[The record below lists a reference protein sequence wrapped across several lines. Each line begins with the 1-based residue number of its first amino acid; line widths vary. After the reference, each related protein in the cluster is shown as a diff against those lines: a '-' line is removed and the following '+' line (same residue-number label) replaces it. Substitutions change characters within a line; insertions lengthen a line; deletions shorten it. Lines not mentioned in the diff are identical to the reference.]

1 MEVHLMLTF
10 IGLGLHSELSI
21 SLEGLE
27 EARRADIVFAEFYT
41 SYMPGFRLAN
51 LERLLGKKVHVL
63 SRRDLEDEAEEKV
76 LEPARRCRCVLL
88 TPGDPNVATTHI
100 ALRLRAEKEDIR
112 TFVIH
117 AASVASAVAG
127 VTGLQSYK
135 FGRTVTIP
143 FKSTS
148 TSDVPYDNICENMM
162 RGLHTLALLDIDSE
176 AGRYMTVNEGLE
188 QLLDVEGRR
197 GCGWLGLDRPA
208 VGVARIGSREM
219 RVKADTIGNLG
230 GYDWGG
236 PPHCLVFPG
245 RLHFMEAEALHILCG
260 ADMEILRG
268 LM

>member
-1 MEVHLMLTF
+1 MLTF
-10 IGLGLHSELSI
+10 IGLGLHSELGI

-41 SYMPGFRLAN
+41 SHMPGFSLGN
-51 LERLLGKKVHVL
+51 LERLIGKRVQVL
-63 SRRDLEDEAEEKV
+63 SRMDLEDEAERKV
-76 LEPARRCRCVLL
+76 LEPARRHRCVLL

-100 ALRLRAEKEDIR
+100 ALRLKAEKEDIR

-148 TSDVPYDNICENMM
+148 TSEIPYEHICENMV
-162 RGLHTLALLDIDSE
+162 RGLHSLALLDIDSE

-188 QLLDVEGRR
+188 QLLDVEDRR
-197 GCGWLGLDRPA
+197 GFGWLRLNRPA
-208 VGVARIGSREM
+208 VGVARIGSKDM
-219 RVKADTIGNLG
+219 KVKADTIGKLG
-230 GYDWGG
+230 EYDWGG
-236 PPHCLVFPG
+236 PPHCLIFPG
-245 RLHFMEAEALHILCG
+245 RLHFMEAEALQILCG

-268 LM
+268 LL

>member
-1 MEVHLMLTF
+1 MLTF
-10 IGLGLHSELSI
+10 IGLGLHSELGI

-27 EARRADIVFAEFYT
+27 EAKMADIVFAEFYT
-41 SYMPGFRLAN
+41 SHMPGFRLAN
-51 LERLLGKKVHVL
+51 LERLVGKKVQVL
-63 SRRDLEDEAEEKV
+63 SRKELEDEAEEKI
-76 LEPARRCRCVLL
+76 LEPARRYRCVLL

-100 ALRLRAEKEDIR
+100 ALRLRAEKENIR

-143 FKSTS
+143 FKSNS
-148 TSDVPYDNICENMM
+148 TSDVPYEHICENMA
-162 RGLHTLALLDIDSE
+162 RGLHSLALLDMDSE

-188 QLLDVEGRR
+188 QLLDVENRR
-197 GCGWLGLDRPA
+197 GCGLLGLNRPA
-208 VGVARIGSREM
+208 VGVARIGSRDM
-219 RVKADTIGNLG
+219 RVRADTMGNLDK
-230 GYDWGG
+230 YDWGG

-245 RLHFMEAEALHILCG
+245 RLHFMEAEAMHILCG
-260 ADMEILRG
+260 ANTEILRD